1 VPVAALWEN
10 DAITLAGMLRSREVS
25 ARDVIAAH
33 IERIEAADTAVNA
46 VVTRCFA
53 EAMAKAAAAD
63 QALARGERLGLLH
76 GLPVVHK
83 DLLDTAGIRTTY
95 GSPLFADHVP
105 NRDELMVSRM
115 SGAGAISLGKSNV
128 PEFGAGS
135 HTVNRV
141 FGATRNPYDLSRSA
155 GGSSGGAAAALA
167 ARMVC
172 LADGSDLG
180 GSLRNP
186 ASFCN
191 VVGLRPSP
199 GRVPRW
205 PVTDPADILGVEGPM
220 ARTVAD
226 AALLL
231 AVQSGP
237 DPRATLALDAPPP
250 PLAAPADV
258 RQVLAQD
265 PRGLRVAWSAD
276 LGLPVEP
283 AVRAVLAPARAVLAG
298 LGCQVSDAA
307 PDLAGG
313 DEVFRTWRA
322 LRFATAFGPL
332 LRDHPSDIGPNV
344 AWNIERG
351 QELTVAD
358 LSRATVAW
366 AALADRVSAF
376 FAEFDVLACPVSQ
389 VPPFDV
395 ELAWVHEIDGVPQ
408 DTYLDWMR
416 SAYLISVTGLPAIS
430 VPAGFTPD
438 GLPVGLQLVGRRR
451 ADWHLLGIAAAFEA
465 ATGYAQTAPSL
476 PG

>member
-1 VPVAALWEN
+1 VAALWEN
-10 DAITLAGMLRSREVS
+10 DAVTLAGMLRSRDIS
-25 ARDVIAAH
+25 AREVIAAH
-33 IERIEAADTAVNA
+33 IGRIEAVDGAVNA
-46 VVTRCFA
+46 VVTRCF
-53 EAMAKAAAAD
+53 EQAMAKAAAAD
-63 QALARGERLGLLH
+63 QALAQGEEPGLLH
-76 GLPVVHK
+76 GLPVAHK
-83 DLLDTAGIRTTY
+83 DLVDTAGIRTTY
-95 GSPLFADHVP
+95 GSPLFAEHVP
-105 NRDELMVSRM
+105 ERDELLVSRM
-115 SGAGAISLGKSNV
+115 SGAGAISLGKTNV

-205 PVTDPADILGVEGPM
+205 PVTDPADTLGVAGPM

-237 DPRATLALDAPPP
+237 DPRAALALDAPPP
-250 PLAAPADV
+250 QLAEPADV
-258 RQVLAQD
+258 RRLLAQD
-265 PRGLRVAWSAD
+265 PSGLRVAWSAD
-276 LGLPVEP
+276 LGLPVDH
-283 AVRAVLAPARAVLAG
+283 AVRAALAPARTVLSD
-298 LGCQVSDAA
+298 LGCEVSDAT

-322 LRFATAFGPL
+322 LRFTTAFGPL
-332 LRDHPSDIGPNV
+332 LRADPGSIGPNV
-344 AWNIERG
+344 AWNTERG
-351 QELTVAD
+351 LELTVAD
-358 LSRATVAW
+358 LSRATVRW
-366 AALADRVSAF
+366 AALADRISAF
-376 FAEFDVLACPVSQ
+376 FTEFDVLACPVSQ
-389 VPPFDV
+389 VPPFAVD
-395 ELAWVHEIDGVPQ
+395 LDWVHEIDGVPQ
-408 DTYLDWMR
+408 ETYLDWMR

-451 ADWHLLGIAAAFEA
+451 ADWDLLSIAAVFEA
-465 ATGYAQTAPSL
+465 ATGYAQTTPSL
-476 PG
+476 PS

>member
-1 VPVAALWEN
+1 MAALWEN
-10 DAITLAGMLRSREVS
+10 DAVTLAGMLRSRDIS
-25 ARDVIAAH
+25 AREVIAAH
-33 IERIEAADTAVNA
+33 IGRIEAVDGAVNA
-46 VVTRCFA
+46 VVTRCF
-53 EAMAKAAAAD
+53 EQAMAKAAAAD
-63 QALARGERLGLLH
+63 QALAQGEEPGLLH
-76 GLPVVHK
+76 GLPVAHK
-83 DLLDTAGIRTTY
+83 DLVDTAGIRTTY
-95 GSPLFADHVP
+95 GSPLFAEHVP
-105 NRDELMVSRM
+105 ERDELLVSRM
-115 SGAGAISLGKSNV
+115 SGAGAISLGKTNV

-141 FGATRNPYDLSRSA
+141 FGATRNPYDLSCSA

-205 PVTDPADILGVEGPM
+205 PVTDPADTLGVAGPM

-237 DPRATLALDAPPP
+237 DPRAALALDAPPP
-250 PLAAPADV
+250 QLAEPADV
-258 RQVLAQD
+258 RRLLAQD
-265 PRGLRVAWSAD
+265 PSGLRVAWSAD
-276 LGLPVEP
+276 LGLPVDH
-283 AVRAVLAPARAVLAG
+283 AVRAALAPARTVLSD
-298 LGCQVSDAA
+298 LGCEVSDAT

-322 LRFATAFGPL
+322 LRFTTAFGPL
-332 LRDHPSDIGPNV
+332 LRADPGSIGPNV
-344 AWNIERG
+344 AWNTERG
-351 QELTVAD
+351 LELTVAD
-358 LSRATVAW
+358 LSRATVRW
-366 AALADRVSAF
+366 AALADRISAF
-376 FAEFDVLACPVSQ
+376 FTEFDVLACPVSQ
-389 VPPFDV
+389 VPPFAVD
-395 ELAWVHEIDGVPQ
+395 LDWVHEIDGVPQ
-408 DTYLDWMR
+408 ETYLDWMR

-451 ADWHLLGIAAAFEA
+451 ADWDLLSIAAVFEA
-465 ATGYAQTAPSL
+465 ATGYAQATPSL
-476 PG
+476 PS

>member
-1 VPVAALWEN
+1 VAALWEN
-10 DAITLAGMLRSREVS
+10 DAVTLAGMLRSRDVS
-25 ARDVIAAH
+25 AREVIAAH
-33 IERIEAADTAVNA
+33 IGRIEAVDGAVNA
-46 VVTRCFA
+46 VVTRCF
-53 EAMAKAAAAD
+53 EQAMAKAAAAD
-63 QALARGERLGLLH
+63 QALARGGQPGLLH
-76 GLPVVHK
+76 GLPVAHK
-83 DLLDTAGIRTTY
+83 DLVDTAGIRTTY
-95 GSPLFADHVP
+95 GSPLFAEHVP
-105 NRDELMVSRM
+105 ERDELLVSRM
-115 SGAGAISLGKSNV
+115 SGAGAISLGKTNV

-141 FGATRNPYDLSRSA
+141 FGATRNPYDLSRTA

-205 PVTDPADILGVEGPM
+205 PVTDPADTLGVQGPM

-231 AVQSGP
+231 AVQAGP
-237 DPRATLALDAPPP
+237 DPRAALALDAPPP
-250 PLAAPADV
+250 RLAEPGDV
-258 RQVLAQD
+258 RRLLAQD
-265 PRGLRVAWSAD
+265 LSGLRVAWSAD

-283 AVRAVLAPARAVLAG
+283 AVRATLAPARTVLAG
-298 LGCQVSDAA
+298 LGGQVSDAT
-307 PDLAGG
+307 PDLAGA

-332 LRDHPSDIGPNV
+332 LRAGPGSIGPNV
-344 AWNIERG
+344 AWNTERG
-351 QELTVAD
+351 LELTVAD
-358 LSRATVAW
+358 LSRATVRW
-366 AALADRVSAF
+366 AALADRISAF
-376 FAEFDVLACPVSQ
+376 FTEFDVLACPVSQ
-389 VPPFDV
+389 VAPFAVD
-395 ELAWVHEIDGVPQ
+395 LDWVHEIDGVPQ
-408 DTYLDWMR
+408 ETYLDWMR

-451 ADWHLLGIAAAFEA
+451 ADWHLLSIAAAFEA

-476 PG
+476 PS